1 MALPAGSAE
10 PVFLQHVHVY
20 DLVKMQTELAQW
32 WQAAVFGLVTGEWR
46 FGNKNPPL
54 HMRESWSTTPH
65 QPPTPTPSGMQGG
78 VHSRGTLLQLPD
90 SLAWIAECVPASYRE
105 MTRLDHRGLVQP
117 WCSKHLLLGFCENE
131 AASWPPCQCHSTA
144 GWYHLFC

>member
-1 MALPAGSAE
+1 MLALPAGSAE

-131 AASWPPCQCHSTA
+131 AASWPPCQCH
-144 GWYHLFC
+144 